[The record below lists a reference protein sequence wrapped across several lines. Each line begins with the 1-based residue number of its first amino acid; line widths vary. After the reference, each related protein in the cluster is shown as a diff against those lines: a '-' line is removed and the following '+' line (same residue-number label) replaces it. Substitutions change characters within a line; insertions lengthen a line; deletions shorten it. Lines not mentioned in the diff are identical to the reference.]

1 MYSSIYLVGSVNNSM
16 ECPHNLLQYKGFN
29 ELFTK
34 LNSLI
39 NEEGVT
45 KELQADFVEVWVYVV
60 FVDLLLCSFDKHK
73 NSLWSLRDLVIQ
85 CSICRS
91 VCHWLRGFSWI
102 FLVVGLHR
110 IKVKQ
115 KLISCGFY
123 QLAIYVVYLHIN
135 GWSITLVDL
144 TKYIVYVCSKSPSK
158 MFSNQ
163 DKADFLF
170 YWLNSDSHPDVFWHR
185 LNGRGA
191 YKNAL
196 RKVFSRFFLCIFYV
210 KAKWNSLQII
220 QK

>member
-1 MYSSIYLVGSVNNSM
+1 MYSSVYLVGSVNNSM

-34 LNSLI
+34 LNSFI

-60 FVDLLLCSFDKHK
+60 FVDLLSCSFDKQK
-73 NSLWSLRDLVIQ
+73 FPMVSTRSSNTVFDLSISLSLT
-85 CSICRS
+85 C
-91 VCHWLRGFSWI
+91 GFSWI
-102 FLVVGLHR
+102 FLVVGLYR

-144 TKYIVYVCSKSPSK
+144 SKYIVYVCSKSSSK
-158 MFSNQ
+158 IFSNQ
-163 DKADFLF
+163 DKAHFLF

-191 YKNAL
+191 YKNAP